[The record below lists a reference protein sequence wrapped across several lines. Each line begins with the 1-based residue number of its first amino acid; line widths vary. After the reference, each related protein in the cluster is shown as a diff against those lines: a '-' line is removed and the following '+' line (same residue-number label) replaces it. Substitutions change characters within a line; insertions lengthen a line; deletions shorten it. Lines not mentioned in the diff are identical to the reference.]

1 MAGWEEGL
9 CPHQRA
15 LDETGDFGLEEERRL
30 AYVGITR
37 ARKNVYITYAAN
49 RMVFGQW
56 QTGIPSRFLEELPAA
71 DIEILGLP
79 ASFKSYSNYTP
90 KIYKPTDPP
99 PPPRKQEAKGSKS
112 GLRVGIRVKHTL
124 FGYGVIMKIDGEK
137 LTVLFENGGKK
148 NILAS
153 FVTTV

>member
-1 MAGWEEGL
+1 MTK
-9 CPHQRA
+9 RA
-15 LDETGDFGLEEERRL
+15 LDETGTFGLEEERRL

-56 QTGIPSRFLEELPAA
+56 QQGIPSRFLEELPVA

-79 ASFKSYSNYTP
+79 SSFKSYSAYTP
-90 KIYKPTDPP
+90 KIYKPIDPP
-99 PPPRKQEAKGSKS
+99 PPPKRQNSKG
-112 GLRVGIRVKHTL
+112 GLRVGIRVKHAL
-124 FGYGVIMKIDGEK
+124 FGYGVIMKMDGEK

-153 FVTTV
+153 FVTPA